1 MANGI
6 KRRAPQV
13 GGADAG
19 APVSASRTRP
29 RSSKGGACGA
39 WSLSF
44 VVIGELARGRVWLT
58 GAGGMA
64 RRHKERTA

>member
-1 MANGI
+1 
-6 KRRAPQV
+6 
-13 GGADAG
+13 
-19 APVSASRTRP
+19 VSASRTRP

-64 RRHKERTA
+64 RGHKERTA